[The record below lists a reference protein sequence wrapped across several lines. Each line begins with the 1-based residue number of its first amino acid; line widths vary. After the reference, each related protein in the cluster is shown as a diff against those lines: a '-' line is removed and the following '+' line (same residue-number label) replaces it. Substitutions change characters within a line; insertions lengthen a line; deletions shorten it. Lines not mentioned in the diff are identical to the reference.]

1 MSVHALQDLM
11 SQGRLQPKKNV
22 PHAQRF
28 AVNYADDT
36 KQIYGQTPGSY
47 SPPGTLP
54 PTTAMPAWQG
64 GSSSLQALPSAS
76 HGLSSHSA
84 QPQHMSL
91 YSSQSGTF
99 GGPMAGTPMPQQPQ
113 QQLPMGLYASHGYQP
128 QMAPWQQ
135 PQQLV
140 L

>member
-1 MSVHALQDLM
+1 MTRSVHAFQDLI
-11 SQGRLQPKKNV
+11 SQGRVQPKNNV
-22 PHAQRF
+22 PHARHF
-28 AVNYADDT
+28 AVNYASDT
-36 KQIYGQTPGSY
+36 KQIYGQTPGAY

-64 GSSSLQALPSAS
+64 GSSLPALPPAS

-91 YSSQSGTF
+91 YSSQSGGF
-99 GGPMAGTPMPQQPQ
+99 GGPMAGTPMPQQQ
-113 QQLPMGLYASHGYQP
+113 QPMGLYASHGYQP